1 MRFHHFLLS
10 LAVIFTTILAVEGLP
25 QGSSPSPSP
34 SPQAKESPAKQTTK
48 KKGWWPF
55 ASSAKPASAKA
66 TASPIESPTVDVG
79 KTKKQKKESVDIPAE
94 GPVAI
99 ATPRPP
105 GAKATPHMIGVKE
118 SVTPAP
124 GGGNG
129 LVWVNTKTHVYHS
142 QRSRWY
148 GTTKEGKYMTEE
160 EAKADVDRPARG
172 NE

>member
-1 MRFHHFLLS
+1 MRVNHLLLCLTVS
-10 LAVIFTTILAVEGLP
+10 LMTISAVEG
-25 QGSSPSPSP
+25 QSPSPSP
-34 SPQAKESPAKQTTK
+34 IASPQAKASPAKQAKKSWFNWGSSTK
-48 KKGWWPF
+48 RV
-55 ASSAKPASAKA
+55 AAKA
-66 TASPIESPTVDVG
+66 TPIESPTVDVG
-79 KTKKQKKESVDIPAE
+79 KTKKQKRENVDIPAE

-105 GAKATPHMIGVKE
+105 GARPTPHMIGVKE

-160 EAKADVDRPARG
+160 EAKADGNRPARS